1 MNEFYCDGEN
11 SYINF
16 VSSECWFTRAG
27 LTSVSRVLLRSSAM
41 KSQKAVS
48 LFFSIVVLGAYAMTA
63 PAASA
68 AQGALMFHGSVT
80 NATCDAQVYSAPS
93 ATGSF
98 KTLRADT
105 YLTLGESRGDDA
117 CAQRV
122 VPVQITYIE
131 LSASAPDAHAG
142 IVTLTYQ

>member
-1 MNEFYCDGEN
+1 
-11 SYINF
+11 
-16 VSSECWFTRAG
+16 
-27 LTSVSRVLLRSSAM
+27 M

-48 LFFSIVVLGAYAMTA
+48 LFFSITVIGAYAVTT
-63 PAASA
+63 PAAWA
-68 AQGALMFHGSVT
+68 AQGALIFHGSVT

-93 ATGSF
+93 STGSF

-105 YLTLGESRGDDA
+105 YLTVGDSGGDDT

-122 VPVQITYIE
+122 GPVQVTFNE
-131 LSASAPDAHAG
+131 LSAAGPDIHAG

>member
-1 MNEFYCDGEN
+1 
-11 SYINF
+11 
-16 VSSECWFTRAG
+16 
-27 LTSVSRVLLRSSAM
+27 M

-48 LFFSIVVLGAYAMTA
+48 LFFSIAVIGACAMTA
-63 PAASA
+63 PAAWA

-93 ATGSF
+93 ATESF

-105 YLTLGESRGDDA
+105 YLTLGESRGYDA

-122 VPVQITYIE
+122 GPVQVTFSE
-131 LSASAPDAHAG
+131 LSAAGPDVHTA